1 MKLIE
6 IAALENGAHRNQE
19 IHTME
24 FLSDLMEVPEGY
36 AVIPEDMEIPD
47 TFPFVNLKAEMVT
60 RSIDAYID
68 KEGNRI
74 PEILERMEV
83 VEMTPGGY
91 PLWSPPT
98 GAQDAYKTGDIV
110 SYEEQLWQSKIDGN
124 ATPPGSDE
132 RWWSRY
138 TEA

>member
-83 VEMTPGGY
+83 VEMTPGEM
-91 PLWSPPT
+91 PPPEPEPPREPSESEILSAML
-98 GAQDAYKTGDIV
+98 GLAQ
-110 SYEEQLWQSKIDGN
+110 
-124 ATPPGSDE
+124 
-132 RWWSRY
+132 
-138 TEA
+138 